1 MRGFSGWAG
10 RAIAFVG
17 LAAGL
22 AVLAVL
28 VMRWIA

>member
-10 RAIAFVG
+10 RALSFVG

-22 AVLAVL
+22 ALLAVL
-28 VMRWIA
+28 VMRLLA